1 MFSLH
6 VTLGLP
12 LCSRGLGS
20 PTTRALA
27 TRSVQCAKTKVSAG
41 LDDGLVGYL
50 LQHTRETEVLKDL
63 RRETAELFPAAARM
77 QITPDQGAFMH
88 WLVATLRAT
97 RAIEVGVFT
106 GYSSIATATA
116 LGPGGKLL
124 ACDPDER
131 ALAVARRCWDRAGVL
146 DRVSQCG
153 RGGVYAS
160 RMCGSRLLCGPDPLQ
175 GAGGLVP
182 GSVRPFFSGAC
193 CCDCMLQEI
202 SGRCPA
208 DTPMAAR
215 MLAQSMQ
222 ATLFGCLEEDMGPSI
237 PGRLCRQCEASGLAV
252 WWMSKILT
260 LLHSGP
266 CSPVRQ
272 HKPLLYWPQD
282 RRACSSSSR
291 DAGVVAE
298 RRRGRAIRL
307 CVRGCRQARV
317 HGVLRTAPAA
327 GPAWGCDRL

>member
-1 MFSLH
+1 
-6 VTLGLP
+6 
-12 LCSRGLGS
+12 
-20 PTTRALA
+20 
-27 TRSVQCAKTKVSAG
+27 
-41 LDDGLVGYL
+41 
-50 LQHTRETEVLKDL
+50 
-63 RRETAELFPAAARM
+63 
-77 QITPDQGAFMH
+77 MH

-215 MLAQSMQ
+215 MLVQSMQ
-222 ATLFGCLEEDMGPSI
+222 ATLFGCLEEDMGPSM

-291 DAGVVAE
+291 DAGVAAE

-317 HGVLRTAPAA
+317 HGVLRTAPA
-327 GPAWGCDRL
+327 GVVGWWLGGGRGFGMHRTLMTLPVMIWESKIPAPIRHGSLTAKCVANRSHRRQLLSSPSYHCHSWSGLGV